1 LKPCNLF
8 REPAEPLSLKER
20 AEPDPTGFANF
31 PGRGIILFEGI
42 GTMIFHVT
50 MERAEDG
57 WIVAECPALP
67 GCVSQG
73 KDEKEALENIKE
85 AITAWLWAEDQ
96 KAAAT
101 LRQEPGQQEIVV
113 AV

>member
-1 LKPCNLF
+1 
-8 REPAEPLSLKER
+8 
-20 AEPDPTGFANF
+20 
-31 PGRGIILFEGI
+31 
-42 GTMIFHVT
+42 MIFHIAL
-50 MERAEDG
+50 EEAEDG

-73 KDEKEALENIKE
+73 KDEKEAVENIRE

-96 KAAAT
+96 KAARAMALT
-101 LRQEPGQQEIVV
+101 GQTQLVV